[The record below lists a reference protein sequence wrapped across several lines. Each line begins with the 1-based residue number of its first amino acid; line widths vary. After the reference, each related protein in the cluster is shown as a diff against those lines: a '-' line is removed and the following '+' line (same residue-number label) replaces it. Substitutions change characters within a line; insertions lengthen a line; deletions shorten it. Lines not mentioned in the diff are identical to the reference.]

1 MELRVSK
8 TDRFSFLTFC
18 VFDMIV
24 CRLYTIPHKDLIY
37 TVDWILVK
45 PFDHLVYKCDAE

>member
-1 MELRVSK
+1 VSK
-8 TDRFSFLTFC
+8 TGRFSFLNFS
-18 VFDMIV
+18 VFDMIG
-24 CRLYTIPHKDLIY
+24 CSLQTIPHKDLIS